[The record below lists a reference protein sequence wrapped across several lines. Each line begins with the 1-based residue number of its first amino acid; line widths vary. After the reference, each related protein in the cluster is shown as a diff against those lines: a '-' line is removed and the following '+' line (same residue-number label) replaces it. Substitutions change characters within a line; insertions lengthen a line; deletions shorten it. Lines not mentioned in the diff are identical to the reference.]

1 MNTDK
6 GFLKKGTSEIATL
19 VEKWDKVLSAGA
31 GIQSDYVRAATAAV
45 LENTQQLTEASGAM
59 AVGGASSSMPT
70 VAGYGAGSSD
80 TRMPNTLVP
89 MVRRAFPELL
99 AHDVVGVQ
107 PMSGPVGFAFALRFK
122 YGANG
127 KNVLPN
133 GTITPGTSVKDEMGH
148 NNLDSGF
155 SGTSGNIVTTP
166 TTSGAWAAYTGAT
179 GKSLYGGEVAFDGQG
194 ADIQSAQWWAIDQD
208 MPMLNMTLD
217 KGVVEAKTRK
227 IGAHWSLEL
236 EEDAN
241 KQFGINID
249 GEMANMATAQIT
261 AETDRQLLTELV
273 KAAITANNVSVWNPV
288 LADGRNQQERI
299 GTLYTHIIDKAN
311 EVGIRTR
318 MGAANYAIAD
328 PRTMALFERLRDFET
343 FDKAGSPKIDSGKMG
358 VAKVGTLRQSGITA
372 YRDSFAGG
380 NYVLLGYKGNGPT
393 QTGIVF
399 CPYIPVETMRAVDP
413 DTFTPKMGV
422 RTRYGIL
429 ENLLGAGNFGHFIEI
444 ANLNAQVAADGGRI
458 FMA

>member
-1 MNTDK
+1 MKADK
-6 GFLKKGTSEIATL
+6 GFLKKGKGEIARL
-19 VEKWDKVLSAGA
+19 VEKWDKVLSAGQ
-31 GIQSDYVRAATAAV
+31 GIQSDYVKAATAVV
-45 LENTQQLTEASGAM
+45 LENTQNLSEASGAM
-59 AVGGASSSMPT
+59 GVGGSTSAMPT
-70 VAGYGAGSSD
+70 VAGYGAGSTD
-80 TRMPNTLVP
+80 TRMPNQLVP

-133 GTITPGTSVKDEMGH
+133 GATIPGTDVTDELGY

-155 SGTSGNIVTTP
+155 TGTSGNITTTP
-166 TTSGAWAAYTGAT
+166 TTSGAWAAYTGA
-179 GKSLYGGEVAFDGQG
+179 GSSIYGGTVAFDGQG
-194 ADIQSAQWWAIDQD
+194 ADLADAQWWGIDQD

-217 KGVVEAKTRK
+217 KSVVEAKVRK

-273 KAAITANNVSVWNPV
+273 KAAITDNNISVWDPV
-288 LADGRNQQERI
+288 TADGRNQQERI
-299 GTLYTHIIDKAN
+299 GTLYTHIIDRAN
-311 EVGIRTR
+311 EVGVRTR

-328 PRTMALFERLRDFET
+328 PRTMALFERLRDFKT
-343 FDKAGSPKIDSGKMG
+343 FDTAGSVNIDSGKMG

-399 CPYIPVETMRAVDP
+399 CPYVPVETMRAVDP
-413 DTFTPKMGV
+413 NTFTPKMGV

-429 ENLLGAGNFGHFIEI
+429 SNLLGAGNFGHFIQV
-444 ANLNAQVAADGGRI
+444 ANLNSSVAADGGRI